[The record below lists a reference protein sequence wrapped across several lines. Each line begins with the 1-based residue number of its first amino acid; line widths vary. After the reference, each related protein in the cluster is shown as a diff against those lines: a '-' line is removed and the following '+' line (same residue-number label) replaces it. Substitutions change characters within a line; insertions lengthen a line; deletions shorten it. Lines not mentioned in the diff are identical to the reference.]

1 MATGDGASGG
11 RVQSRNLIFFARD
24 FCEATSFGVGG
35 SSEAAILNL
44 EC

>member
-1 MATGDGASGG
+1 MLFRGHIPVAANT
-11 RVQSRNLIFFARD
+11 NCLARD
-24 FCEATSFGVGG
+24 LYEATSFGVGG